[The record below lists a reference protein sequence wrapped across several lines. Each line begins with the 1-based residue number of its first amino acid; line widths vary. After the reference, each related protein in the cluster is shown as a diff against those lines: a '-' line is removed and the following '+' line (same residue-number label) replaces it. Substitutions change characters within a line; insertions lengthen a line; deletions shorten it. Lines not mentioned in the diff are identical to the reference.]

1 MAPYTRFAG
10 NPGFICFEFAGNRV
24 IVLFKFAG
32 NPEIVCFE
40 FAGEIKIALFCGI
53 DSIVTLWIRRY
64 SNLVFETDVRGWL
77 GRMMFSGEE
86 ATKKANVLSG
96 GERVRLALCKIF
108 KRKPKKYRCYRKNWR
123 R

>member
-40 FAGEIKIALFCGI
+40 FAGEIK
-53 DSIVTLWIRRY
+53 V
-64 SNLVFETDVRGWL
+64 
-77 GRMMFSGEE
+77 
-86 ATKKANVLSG
+86 TKKGTSKRCLFLSNSSDAYCT
-96 GERVRLALCKIF
+96 L
-108 KRKPKKYRCYRKNWR
+108 
-123 R
+123 